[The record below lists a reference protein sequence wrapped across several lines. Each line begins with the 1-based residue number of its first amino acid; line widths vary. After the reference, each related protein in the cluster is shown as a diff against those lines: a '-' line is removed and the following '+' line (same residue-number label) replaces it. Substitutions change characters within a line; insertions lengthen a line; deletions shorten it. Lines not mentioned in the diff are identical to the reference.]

1 MSSRV
6 ASGQLGAT
14 AIVIKD
20 SRVANRCMPER
31 VDGLLL
37 LGGPLEDEAPPV
49 EMGAVP
55 QGLHRAL
62 SLGRRLYDMMEHY

>member
-1 MSSRV
+1 MSLYAGRPV
-6 ASGQLGAT
+6 
-14 AIVIKD
+14 IVIKD
-20 SRVANRCMPER
+20 SRVANWCMPER

-62 SLGRRLYDMMEHY
+62 SLGRRLWVGESRNRVIIG